1 MYSISHHHRY
11 SHTLY
16 ISLWQKKVRS
26 TFRPEASAFFGA
38 STTTV
43 SPSEVPVPTDQ
54 PSPTSPAGAGEPWE
68 PGWRAVGPGIEDV
81 SNQDV
86 FFAGWWFGT

>member
-1 MYSISHHHRY
+1 
-11 SHTLY
+11 
-16 ISLWQKKVRS
+16 
-26 TFRPEASAFFGA
+26 ASAFFGA

-68 PGWRAVGPGIEDV
+68 PGWRAVLKPPATAV
-81 SNQDV
+81 TAAAPAAAPAV
-86 FFAGWWFGT
+86 TPA